1 MENCVMKRSRHSLLM
16 LGTILGSSVFAA
28 SVQAQTSASS
38 ADEPMVFEE
47 VSVVGSRIKRQDEV
61 SNSPVFTLSG
71 DDLNATGLVSMG
83 EMLQELPG
91 VGFSLNSNGSG
102 GVSHGTS
109 SINLRNLG
117 ANRALVLVNGHRWVA
132 GSGTRGFRDFVDL
145 NTIPQSIVGR
155 VEVLKDGATAIYGA
169 DAIAGVINIHTKKM
183 DGFEVNA
190 YGGSTSRGDGESMSF
205 DLTWGQTFDRGSVLV
220 SAMYT
225 DQQEIYT
232 EDRELTREPL
242 NSWSTT
248 NPSGRYTGTPLGGV
262 LTTIAGRDGTSVDD
276 FRPYVDPADRT
287 NIYDHTYVTGPL
299 RRYAIWGQAEY
310 QITEGIHATAEILY
324 NNRRSDQLFS
334 PITPRVRGGEGYVL
348 PADHPFNP
356 FGEETG
362 SSLNLTRQLDEL
374 GQRVNLQN
382 VETWRFAAGLDGE
395 FSNGWSWEVFY
406 SYGKNDSTF
415 DSLNQINMEH
425 LALGLGS
432 NDACAAVSD
441 CVPINY
447 FGPLT
452 EAMTD
457 YLRYDAHDEH
467 GTRQHDLTANITG
480 DLFEMPAGT
489 VGFAGGFEYRRES
502 AFDNPDY
509 FVGASPVLNSYR
521 TTSSAPR
528 EASSGSYDLYE
539 FYTELNVPLL
549 KDMPLVHDLNIDAAV
564 RYSHYSTFGDTTN
577 TKFGIGWRPVEDLL
591 IRATF
596 AEGFRAPSI
605 LESTPAERATNLVAN
620 DPCSGG
626 GAGLV
631 GCAGVPA
638 TYEQAGNAVT
648 ATVSGNPDLQ
658 PETSR
663 NYSVG
668 AVLTPKAVPGLS
680 LSVDWYRIKVSDTI
694 TSLGSQRI
702 LNLCANTGDKCD
714 LISRDAAGEITN
726 LLDGPVNLNTTT
738 VEGWDMTARYQV
750 DGTDMGDFTFL
761 IDASYL
767 TNYTDELVNDDGS
780 ITVQEREGTSNVLRE
795 SIPKWRGK
803 GSIQWHKGNWSAN
816 YSARMIGSTDEDPS
830 DTTAGDIPAI
840 WYHDIAATYHFRDD
854 AMSITMGVENIFDQQ
869 PPVSL
874 VNTNVNFDIN
884 TYNAKGTF
892 GYLRFTARFGG

>member
-1 MENCVMKRSRHSLLM
+1 MKRSRQSLLM
-16 LGTILGSSVFAA
+16 LGTILGSSMMAVPVAA
-28 SVQAQTSASS
+28 QS
-38 ADEPMVFEE
+38 ADTPDADVVVFEE
-47 VSVVGSRIKRQDEV
+47 VSVVGSRIKRKDEV

-71 DDLNATGLVSMG
+71 DDLAATGLVSLG

-132 GSGTRGFRDFVDL
+132 GSGTRGFRDFVDM
-145 NTIPQSIVGR
+145 NTIPQAIVGR

-169 DAIAGVINIHTKKM
+169 DAIAGVINIHTKKLE
-183 DGFEVNA
+183 GFEVNA
-190 YGGSTSRGDGESMSF
+190 YGGTTTRGDGESLSF
-205 DLTWGQTFDRGSVLV
+205 DASWGQSFDRGSVLV

-225 DQQEIYT
+225 DQKEIYT
-232 EDRELTREPL
+232 EDRELTRVPL

-248 NPSGRYTGTPLGGV
+248 NPNGRFTGTPLGGT
-262 LTTIAGRDGTSVDD
+262 LTRIEGTNGTSPDD
-276 FRPYVDPADRT
+276 FRAYEDPADRT

-299 RRYAIWGQAEY
+299 RRYSIWGQAEY
-310 QITEGIHATAEILY
+310 QVSDNIHATAEILY

-334 PITPRVRGGEGYVL
+334 PITTSVRGSYGYEL
-348 PADHPFNP
+348 LADHPYNP
-356 FGEETG
+356 FGQDFP
-362 SSLNLTRQLDEL
+362 SNMRLDRQLNEL
-374 GQRVNLQN
+374 GQRVNEQN

-395 FSNGWSWEVFY
+395 FSNGWSWDVFY

-415 DSLNQINMEH
+415 DSYNQANLEH

-432 NDACAAVSD
+432 NERCAAVSG

-452 EAMTD
+452 AEMVE
-457 YLRYDAHDEH
+457 YLRYNSHDEH
-467 GTRQHDLTANITG
+467 GTRQHDVTANITG
-480 DLFEMPAGT
+480 DLFDMPAGV
-489 VGFAGGFEYRRES
+489 VGFAAGFEYRRES
-502 AFDNPDY
+502 AFDNPDSY
-509 FVGASPVLNSYR
+509 VGASPIVNSYR

-549 KDMPLVHDLNIDAAV
+549 KDLPLVHDLNVDAAV

-605 LESTPAERATNLVAN
+605 LEATPAMRATNLVAN

-638 TYEQAGNAVT
+638 SYEQVGNAVT

-702 LNLCANTGDKCD
+702 LNLCANTGEKCS
-714 LISRDAAGEITN
+714 LITRDSATGEIIN

-738 VEGWDMTARYQV
+738 VEGWDMTARYQL
-750 DGTDMGDFTFL
+750 DGIDMGDFTFL
-761 IDASYL
+761 ADASYL
-767 TNYTDELVNDDGS
+767 ANYTDELVNDDGS

-803 GSIQWHKGNWSAN
+803 GSVQWHKGQWSAT
-816 YSARMIGSTDEDPS
+816 YSARLIGSTDEDP
-830 DTTAGDIPAI
+830 DDPLAGDIPAV
-840 WYHDIAATYHFRDD
+840 WYHDISATYDLENQD
-854 AMSITMGVENIFDQQ
+854 MSVTLGVENIFDKQ
-869 PPVSL
+869 PPVSF

-884 TYNAKGTF
+884 TYNARGTF
-892 GYLRFTARFGG
+892 AYLRFTARFGG